1 MSDEKQIGYDIIGDV
16 HGYADKL
23 EGLLLKMDYELI
35 DGTWQHPER
44 KVIFVGDL
52 IDRGPRQI
60 DSVMIAKRM
69 VEGGHAHIVMGNHE
83 FNAIAY
89 ATPHPKKRHDF
100 LRTHRGKTGG
110 KNRKQHKKFLRA
122 VGKNSDRHKELIA
135 WFKTIPLWLDLGGLR
150 IIHACW
156 DLEAIDRLEQKLG
169 PNNTVTDKLMVTMS
183 TKGHQDYHDL
193 EILIKGPEIK
203 MPLGL
208 AYEDKDG
215 VERRK
220 ARYAWWKSDPKTFEE
235 AVVISRDFKFKKNR
249 SRSELS
255 SCLPDKDDR
264 RPYTDTVPLFFGHYW
279 CSDNGLTIN
288 EDHAMCVDYSA
299 GKGGPLKAYR
309 WNGESK
315 LDPSVNLVSFP

>member
-1 MSDEKQIGYDIIGDV
+1 MSDDKQIGYDIIGDV
-16 HGYADKL
+16 HGHADKL
-23 EGLLLKMDYELI
+23 ECLLRLMDYEEI

-69 VEGGHAHIVMGNHE
+69 VEGGHAHVVMGNHE

-89 ATPHPKKRHDF
+89 ATPNPNKPGDF
-100 LRTHRGKTGG
+100 LRTHQGEWAA
-110 KNRKQHKKFLRA
+110 KNFGQHQKFLEA
-122 VGKNSDRHKELIA
+122 VVEGSDLHLEIIR
-135 WFKTIPLWLDLGGLR
+135 WFKTIPLWLELDGLR

-156 DLEAIDRLEQKLG
+156 DPKAMDQLQRKLG
-169 PNNTVTDKLMVTMS
+169 PNNTVTDELMVTMS

-203 MPLGL
+203 MPDGFK
-208 AYEDKDG
+208 YKDKDEI
-215 VERRK
+215 VRSS
-220 ARYAWWKSDPKTFEE
+220 ARYAWWDAEASTFDIAARIPGNCTAMDGTPFPKLP
-235 AVVISRDFKFKKNR
+235 
-249 SRSELS
+249 SEPIP
-255 SCLPDKDDR
+255 PDNPA
-264 RPYTDTVPLFFGHYW
+264 PYGDTIPLFFGHYW
-279 CSDNGLTIN
+279 CTEDDEIIS
-288 EDHAMCVDYSA
+288 DHAMCVDYSA
-299 GKGGPLKAYR
+299 GRGCPLKAYR

>member
-1 MSDEKQIGYDIIGDV
+1 MSDDKQIGYDIIGDV
-16 HGYADKL
+16 HGHADKL
-23 EGLLLKMDYELI
+23 EGLLRKMDYELI

-44 KVIFVGDL
+44 KAIFVGDL
-52 IDRGPRQI
+52 IDRGPRQV

-69 VEGGHAHIVMGNHE
+69 VEAGHAHIVMGNHE

-122 VGKNSDRHKELIA
+122 VGKNSDRHKEFIA

-156 DLEAIDRLEQKLG
+156 DLKSIEGLKSKLG
-169 PNNTVTDKLMVTMS
+169 PNNTVTDELMVTMS

-193 EILIKGPEIK
+193 EILIKGPEIE
-203 MPLGL
+203 MPDGFK
-208 AYEDKDG
+208 YKDKDEI
-215 VERRK
+215 VRNS
-220 ARYAWWKSDPKTFEE
+220 ARYAWWDPEASTFDVAARIPDNCK
-235 AVVISRDFKFKKNR
+235 AVDGTPFPQ
-249 SRSELS
+249 
-255 SCLPDKDDR
+255 LPAVPIPSGNPE
-264 RPYTDTVPLFFGHYW
+264 PYGDTIPLFFGHYW
-279 CSDNGLTIN
+279 CTDEDEIIA
-288 EDHAMCVDYSA
+288 DHAMCVDYSA

-315 LDPSVNLVSFP
+315 LDPSVNLISFP

>member
-1 MSDEKQIGYDIIGDV
+1 MSDDKQIGYDIIGDV
-16 HGYADKL
+16 HGHADKL
-23 EGLLLKMDYELI
+23 EGLLLKMDYELV
-35 DGTWQHPER
+35 DGTWQHPDR

-69 VEGGHAHIVMGNHE
+69 VESGHAYIVMGNHE

-122 VGKNSDRHKELIA
+122 VGKNSDRHKEFIA

-156 DLEAIDRLEQKLG
+156 NLEAIDRLERKLG
-169 PNNTVTDKLMVTMS
+169 PKNTVTDELMVTMS
-183 TKGHQDYHDL
+183 TKGHQDYLDL
-193 EILIKGPEIK
+193 EILIKGPEIEIPK
-203 MPLGL
+203 GL
-208 AYEDKDG
+208 SYEDKDG
-215 VERRK
+215 IERHK
-220 ARYAWWKSDPKTFEE
+220 ARYAWWNRE
-235 AVVISRDFKFKKNR
+235 ARTLEDAAVISSDFKFKKNR
-249 SRSELS
+249 SKSELANYTI
-255 SCLPDKDDR
+255 KEVDR
-264 RPYTDTVPLFFGHYW
+264 RTYTDAVPLFFGHYW
-279 CSDNGLTIN
+279 CSDKSLKIRS
-288 EDHAMCVDYSA
+288 DYAICVDYSA

-315 LDPSVNLVSFP
+315 FDPTVDLVSFP